1 MSRVVKLLLD
11 RPLGRWCIKE
21 SNKYCDPMLKGALAD
36 MDSNLCI
43 GKDIERSSTPTP
55 PPPIPPPPSSM
66 TKKEKVT
73 PWTHSTA
80 LVYLH
85 SYGT

>member
-43 GKDIERSSTPTP
+43 GKDIERSSN
-55 PPPIPPPPSSM
+55 M